1 LWLLGWAWLTLTIQD
16 AAGSDR
22 VGLFVGRQPV
32 AALSGWRARVAF
44 SGPIRGPNQTERVSS
59 LLILRRGRVHSTQ
72 DENPAP
78 PPDLSFARPV

>member
-1 LWLLGWAWLTLTIQD
+1 LSIFVAWVIFRLGY
-16 AAGSDR
+16 
-22 VGLFVGRQPV
+22 FVGRKPF
-32 AALSGWRARVAF
+32 AALSCWLAGFAF